1 MSDKI
6 YGPPKK
12 KKRQGSVNPLGKRRG
27 DVYRDTRRPDSPQK
41 GAKGQADV
49 PTAKQKEAVAN
60 IAAIGGGAMGKSLM
74 SATRS
79 AMTARSIRKAKH
91 QRSFRMARNEVLK
104 LYKKRGGRLPPTHE
118 NQMVDKRLTQHS
130 DIQ

>member
-6 YGPPKK
+6 YAPPKK

-79 AMTARSIRKAKH
+79 AMRARSTRIAKRDAAWKAMVKEGRKLNEKFGDHRLIR
-91 QRSFRMARNEVLK
+91 
-104 LYKKRGGRLPPTHE
+104 
-118 NQMVDKRLTQHS
+118 HS